1 MENNVGGRGRFSE
14 IGHLLHRPID
24 RLFVHFLTTTVL
36 GRCRSGAKSTQQA
49 LLMSRLQWLHAVF
62 AAELGQI
69 VVDNRPLSAGVVI
82 VVRLRITVDL
92 AVQRGK
98 RNIDDFRLSLTEHL
112 AAADAAKTARAL
124 FRTLIGSDMLFA
136 LSDFE
141 TLWRDTGPG
150 HEARTMWSA
159 AHGAVTMA
167 AERGR

>member
-1 MENNVGGRGRFSE
+1 MENNVGGCGRFSE
-14 IGHLLHRPID
+14 IGLPLHRPID
-24 RLFVHFLTTTVL
+24 RLFDHFLTTTVL

-112 AAADAAKTARAL
+112 AAADAAKTARCRQKHLRPANP
-124 FRTLIGSDMLFA
+124 IAQGY
-136 LSDFE
+136 
-141 TLWRDTGPG
+141 LWEIYVLLHVLYSRD
-150 HEARTMWSA
+150 
-159 AHGAVTMA
+159 
-167 AERGR
+167 